1 MKALFCEKKAFWRA
15 ARRKRYWES
24 ETEKAEKNTAK
35 YGKVWYDKLEV
46 IGMNE
51 QSSEREIIEEAAP
64 EEQKAPFVPS
74 SKGKRVLAWVL
85 FVIVVLGI
93 ITWLL
98 NMAFPAW
105 IDAVKAWLAG
115 LFS

>member
-1 MKALFCEKKAFWRA
+1 MI
-15 ARRKRYWES
+15 
-24 ETEKAEKNTAK
+24 
-35 YGKVWYDKLEV
+35 EV

-51 QSSEREIIEEAAP
+51 QSNENEIIEEAVP

-74 SKGKRVLAWVL
+74 SKGKRILAWVL

-98 NMAFPAW
+98 NMAFPTW
-105 IDAVKAWLAG
+105 IDAVKAWFAG